1 MLRNGCSRSTYVPLL
16 VLFLMSVIATAAA
29 LAVIMTDKDEEK
41 SKLIGYTVL
50 NQTWKATYFNHS
62 SADYQHLVQEFTTK
76 MERQFK
82 NSSFAADYKRI
93 EILSVRPGSVIILYK
108 IILITITEHLN
119 NLIALIKEIFP
130 DSDISN
136 DGQFTTHSTNY
147 PTTPAVPTT
156 TTTATTTITTEVPTT
171 TTTTT
176 EVPTTTTTSKLTTT
190 DNCFPLKFQKCL
202 DAGYSRTM
210 SPNIKGETA
219 EEAIISFNT
228 SALPIINS
236 GCSPLSLHY
245 MCGLLF
251 PKCENGQAKYSC
263 KSTCLAVEKNCG
275 KNATLLPCDYLVDDK
290 TYCFLPEP
298 HTTASSS
305 TTSSSIHH
313 QSTATDVTR
322 TTTQINENC
331 FPLKFQKCLD
341 AGYSRTMFP
350 NIKGETA
357 EGAIISFNTF
367 ALPIINSGCSPLSLH
382 YMCGLLFPK
391 CENGQAKFSCKSTC
405 LAVQKGCGS
414 NSTILDCG
422 GLSDSEEHCF
432 LPVSS
437 TTTSVP
443 ASSTYTVHQTTVITH
458 KTTDINDNCFPLKF
472 QKCLDAGY
480 SRTMFPNIKGE
491 TAEGA
496 IISFNTS
503 ALPIINSGCSPLSLH
518 YMCGLLFPKCE
529 NGQAKYSCKST
540 CLAVEK
546 NCGKNATLLP
556 CENLVDDE
564 TYCFLPEPH
573 TTAPTTVSSTTTKSQ
588 TPAPDLCF
596 DMKSHVCEQAGYK
609 HTMFP
614 NLFNDEDYQSAE
626 KTFNSL
632 ASPVIQRKCS
642 PLALHYVC
650 GVIFPQCNA
659 LGQSRY
665 SCQTTCLA
673 VKRDCGESAIIFD
686 CDFLI
691 DDKAYCFLPPNITT
705 DRPGVTNMT
714 STPPT
719 TTTTTTTTKA
729 EVTTLTPDLCIVMD
743 FPTCVQA
750 GYSKTMAPNLMN
762 DNDLESMKRSFQ
774 THAEPV
780 LVRKCSSLT
789 AHYFC
794 GLLFPKCVKGI
805 SKYSCKSTCLTIQKE
820 CGSNST
826 LISCGNLTNDEK
838 YCFLPPKPCDKEFHY
853 ECPDGQCIKSYERC
867 DGKEQCKDG
876 SDEHNCTC
884 SYNDFACSNKKC
896 IMKEW
901 VCDGE
906 SDCSDASDEA
916 NCLKCKP
923 DQFVCDDFSCINSSL
938 RCDGVIQCP
947 DGSDEQSCVS
957 IEEDML
963 SIRIH
968 EKFYPVCYSPMN
980 EEFGIKA
987 CKKLG
992 MESFRNITAVVT
1004 RYHATFAHLQNKST
1018 TDSITSVFGPAVL
1031 KNNCSNSQVIR
1042 ISCQPRS
1049 CGIAPLFNTFS
1060 KHVSSYVPMIVG
1072 GSDAEPGKIPWHA
1085 FLLIGKTLCSGSI
1098 ITEYFILTAAHCVS
1112 GFKPE
1117 SIEVYLGVYNI
1128 SKIEPHRVVKKVQRI
1143 VSHDFIW
1150 VPKNDIALL
1159 QLETPI
1165 QFTNYIQPICLIGKD
1180 DIFTFASSC
1189 HASGFGH
1196 TSSKNPV
1203 PSKTLQMAKMS
1214 LWQTKKCNSTHVW
1227 DGRIKTS
1234 ICAGHYSAQVA
1245 VCLGDSGGPLWCEDE
1260 FGLAKLVGITS
1271 FVADTCDKPGK
1282 PGVFTDVKL
1291 YLPWIEEKTACAFKC
1306 RDHSCLF
1313 DKALVCDRKPDCPD
1327 KSDEDICEKSVN
1339 CTFDDKFLCGY
1350 NMTDQWLWSGSRM
1363 DDSTVNF
1370 KHSREFPQF
1379 DHTHGGPPGRYICG
1393 HSKYS
1398 VMETPVFEANKAM
1411 CLRFFYQL
1419 WGKGT
1424 SELQVLLVNEITLN
1438 ITELLTLTENSHQD
1452 SWQMASHTFKVVGN
1466 FSLKFVLRSSDMNG
1480 MAIDDVL
1487 VSPDACS
1494 DTSCLQ
1500 NEISCYQEK
1509 DDNALCLR
1517 NETKCNILNHCRK
1530 TSSDE
1535 INCTDS
1541 SYHCN
1546 FSDGVLCG
1554 IAESPEADYS
1564 WIFVPAS
1571 FIETLD
1577 HTSKASSGML
1587 AYAPTHYETL
1597 EPWTQRM
1604 VLNLRQDNIPH
1615 CLNFYLK
1622 YESTA
1627 NMQVSVRNQSEKLIL
1642 WTYNKTSIVKWSK
1655 IQLTLPS
1662 VGQET
1667 ELYFDV
1673 IGKVLD
1679 SSTKRRVMVDDIS
1692 IERGTC
1698 KNLTCEPD
1706 WLPCKS
1712 GDMCYHSSKQCDRVI
1727 DCLDSSDEK
1736 KCKCRTDEFQ
1746 CDSNICISYSK
1757 TCNGEN
1763 DCTDGSDEVR
1773 HCDIY
1778 KNVNCSFEK
1787 EFKCGYKSNG
1797 TKFTWIRGSGTT
1809 PSANTGP
1816 SNDPFNKTESY
1827 MYTEGSKG
1835 EEGDIAAFTSPNF
1848 TASTVTSLTFY
1859 YSMYGEQ
1866 MGTLQLMVNQ
1876 LDIAQ
1881 DTILWQKT
1889 GDQGKSWHYECVNL
1903 PTSKNVRISFLAIRS
1918 GHYTNDMAIDHIY
1931 LQYSKCPTRPIS

>member
-1 MLRNGCSRSTYVPLL
+1 MFPN
-16 VLFLMSVIATAAA
+16 F
-29 LAVIMTDKDEEK
+29 KD
-41 SKLIGYTVL
+41 
-50 NQTWKATYFNHS
+50 
-62 SADYQHLVQEFTTK
+62 
-76 MERQFK
+76 
-82 NSSFAADYKRI
+82 
-93 EILSVRPGSVIILYK
+93 
-108 IILITITEHLN
+108 
-119 NLIALIKEIFP
+119 
-130 DSDISN
+130 
-136 DGQFTTHSTNY
+136 
-147 PTTPAVPTT
+147 
-156 TTTATTTITTEVPTT
+156 
-171 TTTTT
+171 
-176 EVPTTTTTSKLTTT
+176 
-190 DNCFPLKFQKCL
+190 
-202 DAGYSRTM
+202 
-210 SPNIKGETA
+210 ETA

-251 PKCENGQAKYSC
+251 PKCENGQAKFSC
-263 KSTCLAVEKNCG
+263 KSTCLAIEKNCG
-275 KNATLLPCDYLVDDK
+275 KNATLLPCEHLTDDEM
-290 TYCFLPEP
+290 YCFLPEP

-305 TTSSSIHH
+305 IRPSSVRH
-313 QSTATDVTR
+313 QTTATDVTW
-322 TTTQINENC
+322 TTTQTNDNC

-350 NIKGETA
+350 NIKDETA
-357 EGAIISFNTF
+357 EEAIISFNTS
-367 ALPIINSGCSPLSLH
+367 ALPIINSGCSSLSLH

-405 LAVQKGCGS
+405 LA
-414 NSTILDCG
+414 I
-422 GLSDSEEHCF
+422 
-432 LPVSS
+432 
-437 TTTSVP
+437 
-443 ASSTYTVHQTTVITH
+443 
-458 KTTDINDNCFPLKF
+458 
-472 QKCLDAGY
+472 
-480 SRTMFPNIKGE
+480 
-491 TAEGA
+491 
-496 IISFNTS
+496 
-503 ALPIINSGCSPLSLH
+503 
-518 YMCGLLFPKCE
+518 
-529 NGQAKYSCKST
+529 
-540 CLAVEK
+540 EK

-556 CENLVDDE
+556 CEHLTDDE
-564 TYCFLPEPH
+564 MYCFLPEPH
-573 TTAPTTVSSTTTKSQ
+573 TTASTTVSSKTTKSQ

-596 DMKSHVCEQAGYK
+596 DMKSHVCEQAGYNN
-609 HTMFP
+609 TMFP
-614 NLFNDEDYQSAE
+614 NVFGDEDYQSAE
-626 KTFNSL
+626 KNFKSL
-632 ASPVIQRKCS
+632 ALPLIQRKCS

-650 GVIFPQCNA
+650 GLIFPQCNT
-659 LGQSRY
+659 LGQIRF

-673 VKRDCGESAIIFD
+673 VKQACGKSAIIFD
-686 CDFLI
+686 CDFLT

-705 DRPGVTNMT
+705 DRP
-714 STPPT
+714 TPT
-719 TTTTTTTTKA
+719 TTTATTTTTTTTKA
-729 EVTTLTPDLCIVMD
+729 EVTTLTPDLCIVLD
-743 FPTCVQA
+743 FPTCVEA
-750 GYSKTMAPNLMN
+750 GYSKTMAPNLLN

-774 THAEPV
+774 KNAEPV
-780 LVRKCSSLT
+780 LARNCSALA

-805 SKYSCKSTCLTIQKE
+805 SKFSCKSTCLTVQQE
-820 CGSNST
+820 CGPNST
-826 LISCGNLTNDEK
+826 LIPCEGLTNDEE
-838 YCFLPPKPCDKEFHY
+838 YCFLPPKPC
-853 ECPDGQCIKSYERC
+853 
-867 DGKEQCKDG
+867 
-876 SDEHNCTC
+876 
-884 SYNDFACSNKKC
+884 SYNDFACTNKKC

-916 NCLKCKP
+916 NCLKCKS
-923 DQFVCDDFSCINSSL
+923 DQFVCDDFSCINSGL
-938 RCDGVIQCP
+938 RCDGMIQCP

-957 IEEDML
+957 IQEDML
-963 SIRIH
+963 SIRVN
-968 EKFYPVCYSPMN
+968 EQFYPVCYSPMS

-992 MESFRNITAVVT
+992 MESFRNITSVVT
-1004 RYHATFAHLQNKST
+1004 KYHATFAHLQNKST
-1018 TDSITSVFGPAVL
+1018 TDSVTSVFGPAVL

-1060 KHVSSYVPMIVG
+1060 KHVSSYVPLIVG
-1072 GSDAEPGKIPWHA
+1072 GFDAEPGKIPWHA
-1085 FLLIGKTLCSGSI
+1085 FLLMGETLCSGSI

-1117 SIEVYLGVYNI
+1117 LIEVYLGVYNI
-1128 SKIEPHRVVKKVQRI
+1128 SKMEPHRVVKKVQRI

-1165 QFTNYIQPICLIGKD
+1165 QFTDYIQPICLIGKD

-1227 DGRIKTS
+1227 NGRIKTS

-1260 FGLAKLVGITS
+1260 FGIAKLVGITS

-1306 RDHSCLF
+1306 RNHSCLF
-1313 DKALVCDRKPDCPD
+1313 DKALVCDRKADCPD

-1363 DDSTVNF
+1363 EDSTVNF

-1379 DHTHGGPPGRYICG
+1379 DHTYGGPPGRYICG
-1393 HSKYS
+1393 YSKYS
-1398 VMETPVFEANKAM
+1398 VVETPVFEANKAM

-1424 SELQVLLVNEITLN
+1424 SKLQVLLVNEMTLN
-1438 ITELLTLTENSHQD
+1438 ITELLTLTENSPQD

-1487 VSPDACS
+1487 VSPEACS

-1509 DDNALCLR
+1509 GDNALCLR
-1517 NETKCNILNHCRK
+1517 NETKCNILNHCGK

-1546 FSDGVLCG
+1546 FNDGVLCG
-1554 IAESPEADYS
+1554 IGESPEVDYS

-1571 FIETLD
+1571 FTETLD

-1587 AYAPTHYETL
+1587 AYARTHYETL
-1597 EPWTQRM
+1597 EPWVQRM

-1627 NMQVSVRNQSEKLIL
+1627 NMQVSLRNHSEKLIL

-1655 IQLTLPS
+1655 VQLTLPS

-1679 SSTKRRVMVDDIS
+1679 SSTKRRVMIDDIS
-1692 IERGTC
+1692 IERGAC
-1698 KNLTCEPD
+1698 QNLSCEPE

-1736 KCKCRTDEFQ
+1736 KCKCRNDEFQ
-1746 CDSNICISYSK
+1746 CDSDICISYSK

-1763 DCTDGSDEVR
+1763 DCTDGSDEIR

-1797 TKFTWIRGSGTT
+1797 TKFTWIRVSGTT

-1816 SNDPFNKTESY
+1816 SNDPFNKTGSY

-1848 TASTVTSLTFY
+1848 TVSTVASLTFY

-1876 LDIAQ
+1876 LDIAH

-1889 GDQGKSWHYECVNL
+1889 GDQGKLWHYKCVTL
-1903 PTSKNVRISFLAIRS
+1903 PTSKNMRISFLAIRS
-1918 GHYTNDMAIDHIY
+1918 GHYTNDMAIDHIF
-1931 LQYSKCPTRPIS
+1931 LQYSKCPTR

>member
-41 SKLIGYTVL
+41 YKLIGYTVL

-62 SADYQHLVQEFTTK
+62 SADYQHLVQEFTMK

-82 NSSFAADYKRI
+82 NSSFAADYKQI

-156 TTTATTTITTEVPTT
+156 TEMPTTEVPTTTTTTATTTITTEVPTT

-176 EVPTTTTTSKLTTT
+176 TTKVLTTTSTITEVPTTTKTTTTSTTTSTTTTEGPTTTTPSVPTTTTTTTGMPTTTSKLTTT
-190 DNCFPLKFQKCL
+190 GIKDNCFPLKFQKCL
-202 DAGYSRTM
+202 DVGYSRTM

-219 EEAIISFNT
+219 EE
-228 SALPIINS
+228 
-236 GCSPLSLHY
+236 
-245 MCGLLF
+245 
-251 PKCENGQAKYSC
+251 
-263 KSTCLAVEKNCG
+263 
-275 KNATLLPCDYLVDDK
+275 
-290 TYCFLPEP
+290 
-298 HTTASSS
+298 
-305 TTSSSIHH
+305 
-313 QSTATDVTR
+313 
-322 TTTQINENC
+322 
-331 FPLKFQKCLD
+331 
-341 AGYSRTMFP
+341 
-350 NIKGETA
+350 
-357 EGAIISFNTF
+357 
-367 ALPIINSGCSPLSLH
+367 
-382 YMCGLLFPK
+382 
-391 CENGQAKFSCKSTC
+391 
-405 LAVQKGCGS
+405 
-414 NSTILDCG
+414 
-422 GLSDSEEHCF
+422 
-432 LPVSS
+432 
-437 TTTSVP
+437 
-443 ASSTYTVHQTTVITH
+443 
-458 KTTDINDNCFPLKF
+458 
-472 QKCLDAGY
+472 
-480 SRTMFPNIKGE
+480 
-491 TAEGA
+491 A

-588 TPAPDLCF
+588 TPAPDICF

-650 GVIFPQCNA
+650 GVIFPQCDA

-719 TTTTTTTTKA
+719 TTTTTPTTTTKA

-780 LVRKCSSLT
+780 LARKCSSLT

-826 LISCGNLTNDEK
+826 LISCDNLTNDEE

-963 SIRIH
+963 SIRIN
-968 EKFYPVCYSPMN
+968 EKFYPVCYSPMS

-1128 SKIEPHRVVKKVQRI
+1128 SKVEPHRVVKKVQRI

-1903 PTSKNVRISFLAIRS
+1903 PTSKNMRISFLAIRS